1 MSFQAYQKASTR
13 VEDPR
18 STEYRL
24 FAQVTRAL
32 MKASETDRVDI
43 SSRIDALDWNR
54 RLWSNLGAD
63 CASVENKLP
72 DQLRAS
78 IISLSL
84 FVSKYT
90 SQVMR
95 GTGEFEVLIDLNRT
109 IMQGLA
115 PPPQSNTAPN
125 AA

>member
-1 MSFQAYQKASTR
+1 
-13 VEDPR
+13 
-18 STEYRL
+18 
-24 FAQVTRAL
+24 
-32 MKASETDRVDI
+32 MKASETDRIEI

-63 CASVENKLP
+63 CASVDNKLP

-95 GTGEFEVLIDLNRT
+95 GNGEFEVLIDLNRT

-115 PPPQSNTAPN
+115 PPPN
-125 AA
+125 AANSAA

>member
-32 MKASETDRVDI
+32 MKASETDRVEI

-63 CASVENKLP
+63 CASVDNKLP

-115 PPPQSNTAPN
+115 PQPQSN
-125 AA
+125 AAQSVA

>member
-18 STEYRL
+18 SMEYRL

-32 MKASETDRVDI
+32 MRASEADRIDI
-43 SSRIDALDWNR
+43 AGRIDALDWNR

-90 SQVMR
+90 STVMR
-95 GTGEFEVLIDLNRT
+95 GKGEFEVLIDLNRT

-115 PPPQSNTAPN
+115 PQSQANTASG
-125 AA
+125 AV

>member
-1 MSFQAYQKASTR
+1 MSLQAYQRATTR
-13 VEDPR
+13 AEDPR

-32 MKASETDRVDI
+32 MQAAEVDRTDLAG
-43 SSRIDALDWNR
+43 RIDALDWNR

-63 CASVENKLP
+63 CASAENGLP
-72 DQLRAS
+72 EQLRAS

-90 SQVMR
+90 SSVMR
-95 GTGEFEVLIDLNRT
+95 GSGEFEVLIDLNRT

-115 PPPQSNTAPN
+115 PQSQPDTA
-125 AA
+125 A

>member
-1 MSFQAYQKASTR
+1 MSLQAYQRATTR

-32 MKASETDRVDI
+32 MRAAEVDRTDLAG
-43 SSRIDALDWNR
+43 RIDALDWNR

-63 CASVENKLP
+63 CASAENGLP

-90 SQVMR
+90 SSVMR
-95 GTGEFEVLIDLNRT
+95 GSGDFEVLIDLNRT

-115 PPPQSNTAPN
+115 PQSQPDTA
-125 AA
+125 A

>member
-1 MSFQAYQKASTR
+1 MSFQAYQKAATR
-13 VEDPR
+13 TEDPR

-32 MKASETDRVDI
+32 MKASEAERAEI
-43 SSRIDALDWNR
+43 SHRIDALDWNR

-63 CASVENKLP
+63 CASEENKLP

-115 PPPQSNTAPN
+115 PQAQPN
-125 AA
+125 ASHSAV